1 MEFLAILLY
10 IGSFIYI
17 ISRLVKDKNTREML
31 EIIAALLILPLACY
45 GALIFTALLNPFR

>member
-31 EIIAALLILPLACY
+31 ESIAALLILPLACY